1 MTTAVKLYLF
11 KNVWLVDKFPITSC
25 SAFIKMND
33 SSMHY
38 WFKLL
43 ENPNFVKK
51 LDIIAFNLLLV
62 FVYGLKYIINIFE
75 KYLADSVL
83 LVLLTLL
90 AQLYCLYAAVDLVQ
104 LAYRFPLFYQKLTYR
119 YDLKKSRYI
128 I

>member
-1 MTTAVKLYLF
+1 MTTPVKLYLF

-25 SAFIKMND
+25 SAFIKHLKIKMND

-51 LDIIAFNLLLV
+51 LDIIAFKLLLV

-75 KYLADSVL
+75 KYLAENVL
-83 LVLLTLL
+83 L
-90 AQLYCLYAAVDLVQ
+90 DM
-104 LAYRFPLFYQKLTYR
+104 
-119 YDLKKSRYI
+119 KSLMQF
-128 I
+128 